1 MRAVVIHMKIF
12 YTISIIILLSGCAS
26 DKLIKIDD
34 SDAIMKSKTLKYIAD
49 KEVLNVELRDADF
62 YSTLSY
68 LRKLTDDNIGFVYRP
83 EPADV
88 EKNEEM
94 KLLLKKRINII
105 YDKILLSDLIR
116 IISLYFNIDYRIDT
130 GYVLFGP
137 PIELCGGIETRCF
150 KIPKSQ
156 IKNISALKK
165 TLPKDARE
173 AAIAYDEENELLYI
187 QTERRD
193 LFWVIETWMK
203 ATQEKEK

>member
-49 KEVLNVELRDADF
+49 KEVLNVELKDADF

-68 LRKLTDDNIGFVYRP
+68 LRKLTDDNIGFVYRA
-83 EPADV
+83 EPNDV
-88 EKNEEM
+88 EANEEM
-94 KLLLKKRINII
+94 KLLLKKKINII
-105 YDKILLSDLIR
+105 YDKIPMSDLIR
-116 IISLYFNIDYRIDT
+116 IVSLYFNIDYRIEP
-130 GYVLFGP
+130 GCVLFGP

-156 IKNISALKK
+156 IKNIAALKK